1 MSGTENHLQ
10 TSLEYISKYIGNI
23 REEELEF
30 LLPLVSFANYQKGDL
45 IYKYGEVP
53 KSASFI
59 ISGAVR
65 SYYIDEEGKENTV
78 GFHFENEPAFPYGS
92 FVELVPAATSFVAIE
107 PVSVVWV
114 SRNDFYLFLET
125 FPRFETGIAKIL
137 GEYLIKGGQHLKL
150 MRIASSRERYKKLL
164 ELQPEIVTRVPL
176 TYIASYLGMAL
187 ETLSRV
193 RAGKL

>member
-1 MSGTENHLQ
+1 MSNTENHLQ
-10 TSLEYISKYIGNI
+10 PVIEYISKYIGDMHQ
-23 REEELEF
+23 EELEL
-30 LLPLVSFANYQKGDL
+30 LLPLVKFASYNKGDTL
-45 IYKYGEVP
+45 FTQGEIP
-53 KSASFI
+53 KNACFI
-59 ISGAVR
+59 ITGAVR
-65 SYYIDEEGKENTV
+65 SFYIDEDGKENTV

-92 FVELVPAATSFVAIE
+92 FVELTPASTSYVTLE
-107 PVSVVWV
+107 PVSVIWV

-125 FPRFETGIAKIL
+125 FPRFETGIAKVL

-150 MRIASSRERYKKLL
+150 MRIDSSRERYKKLL